1 MIDVLEVG
9 GHEGMV
15 GRRVNMYFRRV
26 DRQHA
31 CPEGPGGHWQHQ
43 LYINQQ
49 LHNQVTPPG
58 ESMLPS

>member
-49 LHNQVTPPG
+49 LLN
-58 ESMLPS
+58 